1 MTSKLLFVCA
11 LVVLASGVMLAQ
23 ISGEVIGA
31 HDLSPSGQS
40 PIKGG
45 VGGSCLYCHAPHS
58 GITDLTPLWNQ
69 TLSTQTYTPYVSS
82 TYVEKG
88 NTQPPLGTDSVLCL
102 SCHDGTVAPGQTIVY
117 HQIPMSGKMNSP
129 DVFGTNLQS
138 SHPFSLVLPLTDS
151 PDLIASLV
159 SQGKTGDPTG
169 KIKLIK
175 GNIECTTCHNSHV
188 QGIDTVNLNFLV
200 RDSSS
205 GQMCLA
211 CHDPNRVMPGKVNG
225 LAGWTNS
232 IHATASNRTTNQPP
246 VGGYATVAQNACAGC
261 HAEHNAAGAQRILRG
276 PNEQDC
282 IACHN
287 GGSNLSPAAPNIFA
301 EYVGK
306 TGHPFSTGNSS
317 HDAAEA
323 ALLNQNRHST
333 CVDCH
338 DAHAANKVTNFS
350 IPPAIRISQQGVV
363 GISAADGIS
372 VVSPAVNQ
380 FENCLRCHGTST
392 GKASL
397 PIYGYLPVW
406 AVAAGDPLNVIPQFS
421 PTSTSSH
428 PVTHD
433 RSSVFPQ
440 PSLRANM
447 VNLDGTSQGRS
458 MGTRIF
464 CTDCHNSD
472 DNREFG
478 GTGPNGPHASR
489 WTHIF
494 ERRYEFSQA
503 TVPGQLIT
511 NLFPNPDL
519 SVNGPYGLCA
529 KCHDLSQIILNTS
542 FNQHARHINDGFTC
556 STCHT
561 GHGMGATNG
570 NISGERMV
578 NFDIKVVAPNG
589 AMPISYSHATNSCSL
604 TCHGHAHQSLGSPAG
619 RIRR

>member
-1 MTSKLLFVCA
+1 
-11 LVVLASGVMLAQ
+11 
-23 ISGEVIGA
+23 
-31 HDLSPSGQS
+31 
-40 PIKGG
+40 
-45 VGGSCLYCHAPHS
+45 
-58 GITDLTPLWNQ
+58 
-69 TLSTQTYTPYVSS
+69 
-82 TYVEKG
+82 
-88 NTQPPLGTDSVLCL
+88 
-102 SCHDGTVAPGQTIVY
+102 
-117 HQIPMSGKMNSP
+117 MNSP

-169 KIKLIK
+169 KVKLIK
-175 GNIECTTCHNSHV
+175 GNIECTSCHNSHV

-211 CHDPNRVMPGKVNG
+211 CHDPNRVMTGKING

-232 IHATASNRTTNQPP
+232 IHAIASNRTANQPQ
-246 VGGYATVAQNACAGC
+246 VGGYATVSQNACSSC

-276 PNEQDC
+276 PNEQNC

-287 GGSNLSPAAPNIFA
+287 GGSNVSPPAPNIFA
-301 EYVGK
+301 EYVSK

-317 HDAAEA
+317 HDAAET

-350 IPPAIRISQQGVV
+350 NPPAIRSSQNGVV
-363 GISAADGIS
+363 GISAADGIT
-372 VVSPAVNQ
+372 VVRPAVNQ

-392 GKASL
+392 GKVSL
-397 PIYGYLPVW
+397 PIFGYLPVW
-406 AVAAGDPLNVIPQFS
+406 AVAAGDPLNVIPQLS

-447 VNLDGTSQGRS
+447 VNLDGTSQGRN

-478 GTGPNGPHASR
+478 GTGPNGPHASK
-489 WTHIF
+489 WTHLF

-503 TVPGQLIT
+503 AVPGQFIT

-529 KCHDLSQIILNTS
+529 KCHDLSRIVQNTS
-542 FNQHARHINDGFTC
+542 FTQHARHINDGFTC

-561 GHGMGATNG
+561 GHGMGATSG

-589 AMPISYSHATNSCSL
+589 GTPISYSHATNSCNL
-604 TCHGHAHQSLGSPAG
+604 MCHGHPHQSLGSPAG
-619 RIRR
+619 KIRR